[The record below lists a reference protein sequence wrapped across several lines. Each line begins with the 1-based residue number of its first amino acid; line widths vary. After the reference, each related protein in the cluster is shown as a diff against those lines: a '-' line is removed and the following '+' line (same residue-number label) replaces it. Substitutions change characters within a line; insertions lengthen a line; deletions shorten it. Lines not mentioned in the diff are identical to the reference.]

1 MRVVLKFAP
10 SWAFGALTLLAIAAT
25 AAAQTDAETEPP
37 PANSAGASSTEHAS
51 PPEQMTRFLATAVPG
66 TNFIASASRMA
77 VAFAHN
83 SKLQKLAGEINKEQ
97 TSVAVTL
104 SAWVNV
110 NGPVVTRQNPYAAGG
125 GGITKVT
132 APQLLPDQV
141 SLLQQLSQLR
151 GPGFDSLYVSSLK
164 ETMGQ
169 LQTLFH
175 EFGEGGGDAGLRA
188 IAKRELPKLEETI
201 SALNAL

>member
-1 MRVVLKFAP
+1 LK
-10 SWAFGALTLLAIAAT
+10 
-25 AAAQTDAETEPP
+25 
-37 PANSAGASSTEHAS
+37 
-51 PPEQMTRFLATAVPG
+51 
-66 TNFIASASRMA
+66 
-77 VAFAHN
+77 
-83 SKLQKLAGEINKEQ
+83 
-97 TSVAVTL
+97 
-104 SAWVNV
+104 
-110 NGPVVTRQNPYAAGG
+110 
-125 GGITKVT
+125 
-132 APQLLPDQV
+132 
-141 SLLQQLSQLR
+141 QLSQLR